1 MLTMDWTQIILATI
15 ALFSA
20 IAVIGGPIYSAR
32 SLRREMRLDKAQDYA
47 RLDEVAKRAEEA
59 ATRNASLIA
68 ELNQTQAQTA
78 EVIFGK
84 MDVLHTLSN
93 STLTAAMQLSLDGMK
108 RELILMQRDPHTDPP
123 LIDALK
129 KKIEEMEMVITER
142 NKQTG
147 VADLQDQ
154 RAEALKAAQVVGIN
168 RPPHVTQAAPKPDLG
183 EVTEAVLR
191 GEPSSPRR
199 TAAVA
204 LPQSEKAKAAVEASV
219 AAADEMKAAAATVDA
234 AAATVDA
241 AAKTVDAME
250 KKL

>member
-1 MLTMDWTQIILATI
+1 MDWTQIILAAI
-15 ALFSA
+15 ALCSA
-20 IAVIGGPIYSAR
+20 MAVIGGPIYAAR
-32 SLRREMRLDKAQDYA
+32 SIRREMRLDKEQDYK
-47 RLDEVAKRAEEA
+47 RLDQVAEKAEA
-59 ATRNASLIA
+59 AASRNASLIA

-123 LIDALK
+123 LVDAIK
-129 KKIEEMEMVITER
+129 TKIAEMGMVIGER

-147 VADLQDQ
+147 IADLQDQ
-154 RAEALKAAQVVGIN
+154 RAEALKAAQMVGVTQ
-168 RPPHVTQAAPKPDLG
+168 PPHVTMAAPKPDLG
-183 EVTEAVLR
+183 DVTERVLR
-191 GEPSSPRR
+191 GEPAPPSAK
-199 TAAVA
+199 AA
-204 LPQSEKAKAAVEASV
+204 AAVEASV
-219 AAADEMKAAAATVDA
+219 AAAEEMKAAAATVDA